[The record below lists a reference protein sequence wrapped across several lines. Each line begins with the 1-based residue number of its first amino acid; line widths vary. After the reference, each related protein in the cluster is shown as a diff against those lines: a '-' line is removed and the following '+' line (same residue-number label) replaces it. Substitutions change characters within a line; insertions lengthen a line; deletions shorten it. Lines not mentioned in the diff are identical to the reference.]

1 MSAVTYP
8 VKEKDK
14 IKELPPALEEAI
26 RRGEEAKKRFLS
38 KEGGTLSIRE
48 ACYKLNC
55 EPQYL
60 AQMRENGHLIGIE
73 VDDQYVYPAWQFV
86 DGKILPGLDQVL
98 SELKQDGIWT
108 VMIFML
114 TGDLRLDGKTPLEM
128 LRQGEIEQVIW
139 AASCYGEHSA
149 A

>member
-1 MSAVTYP
+1 M
-8 VKEKDK
+8 
-14 IKELPPALEEAI
+14 
-26 RRGEEAKKRFLS
+26 S
-38 KEGGTLSIRE
+38 KEGGTLSNSE
-48 ACYKLNC
+48 ACQQLNC
-55 EPQYL
+55 KPQDL

-73 VDDQYVYPAWQFV
+73 VDDHYVYPTWQFV
-86 DGKILPGLDQVL
+86 DGKILPGLDKL
-98 SELKQDGIWT
+98 FSELKRDGIWT
-108 VMIFML
+108 IMIFML